1 MTKTALNK
9 YALAISSI
17 LLGAVFA
24 QQALAQPTYVP
35 NQRRVEVPAAMIG
48 AGGRGGSGGGEES
61 AVGSRDGVA
70 YNTNSRYAS
79 HVRSSAPPPMDPTR
93 VINRVDCTRPF
104 DPFRGNLFC
113 I

>member
-1 MTKTALNK
+1 MTKTAL
-9 YALAISSI
+9 AVCSI

-24 QQALAQPTYVP
+24 QQAVAQPTYVP
-35 NQRRVEVPAAMIG
+35 DQRRADVPAAMIG
-48 AGGRGGSGGGEES
+48 SGGRGGSGGGGEGS
-61 AVGSRDGVA
+61 AVSRRDSA
-70 YNTNSRYAS
+70 YNTNSPYAS
-79 HVRSSAPPPMDPTR
+79 HVRSSTPPPLDPTR

>member
-1 MTKTALNK
+1 MTKTALT
-9 YALAISSI
+9 ISSI

-24 QQALAQPTYVP
+24 QQAVAQPTYVP
-35 NQRRVEVPAAMIG
+35 SQRRAEVPAAMIG
-48 AGGRGGSGGGEES
+48 AGGRGGSGGSAES
-61 AVGSRDGVA
+61 AAPSRGDFA
-70 YNTNSRYAS
+70 YNSESRFTS